1 MFVHM
6 FAVHFVL
13 EVSQLTTPLTDRQRQ
28 ILEHIAGSIRR
39 SGIVPSVREIG
50 QALGMRS
57 PSTVHQHLMALERK
71 GYIRRGGDRMRVL
84 EVLDR
89 SVLPDGDVAHLPLV
103 GRVSAGL
110 PLLAHENVEEMIPV
124 PRKMVGWQDECFLL
138 TVRGDSMIQ
147 AGIFD
152 GDLVI
157 VHSQP
162 TADPGEIVVAL
173 LGEEATVKRLVYQDA
188 RPRLLAENPAYAPL
202 DNEFEVIGKVVG
214 LLRNYRAAAMGAS
227 GPGGWS

>member
-1 MFVHM
+1 MPG
-6 FAVHFVL
+6 
-13 EVSQLTTPLTDRQRQ
+13 PLTDRQRE
-28 ILEHIAGSIRR
+28 ILEHIAASIRR
-39 SGIVPSVREIG
+39 TGIVPSVREIG
-50 QALGMRS
+50 QAMGMRS

-71 GYIRRGGDRMRVL
+71 GYIKRGGDRMRVL

-124 PRKMVGWQDECFLL
+124 PRKMVGWQEECFLL
-138 TVRGDSMIQ
+138 TVRGDSMIN

-162 TADPGEIVVAL
+162 VADAGDIVVAL
-173 LGEEATVKRLVYQDA
+173 LEDEATVKRLAHQLG
-188 RPRLLAENPAYAPL
+188 RPRLMAENPAYEPI
-202 DNEFEVIGKVVG
+202 DDEFEVIGKVVG
-214 LLRNYRAAAMGAS
+214 LLRNYRAGVV
-227 GPGGWS
+227 GTGVRGRWS

>member
-1 MFVHM
+1 M
-6 FAVHFVL
+6 
-13 EVSQLTTPLTDRQRQ
+13 TTPLTDRQREV
-28 ILEHIAGSIRR
+28 LEHIAASIRR

-50 QALGMRS
+50 SALGMRS

-71 GYIRRGGDRMRVL
+71 GYIRRAGDRMRVL

-89 SVLPDGDVAHLPLV
+89 SVLPDGEVAHLPLV
-103 GRVSAGL
+103 GRISAGL

-138 TVRGDSMIQ
+138 TVRGDSMIG

-162 TADPGEIVVAL
+162 AADSGDIVVAL
-173 LGEEATVKRLVYQDA
+173 LGEEATVKRLVYERS
-188 RPRLLAENPAYAPL
+188 RPRLIAENPAYAPI
-202 DNEFEVIGKVVG
+202 DDEFEIIGKVVG
-214 LLRNYRAAAMGAS
+214 LLRNYHATAAGR
-227 GPGGWS
+227 GGWS

>member
-1 MFVHM
+1 M
-6 FAVHFVL
+6 
-13 EVSQLTTPLTDRQRQ
+13 STPLTDRQRE
-28 ILEHIAGSIRR
+28 ILEHIATSIRR

-71 GYIRRGGDRMRVL
+71 GYIKRYGDRMRVL

-89 SVLPDGDVAHLPLV
+89 SVLPGRDDVTHLPLV

-110 PLLAHENVEEMIPV
+110 PLLAHENIEELIPV
-124 PRKMVGWQDECFLL
+124 PRKMVGWQEECFLL
-138 TVRGDSMIQ
+138 TVRGDSMIN

-173 LGEEATVKRLVYQDA
+173 LGEEATVKRLAYRDA
-188 RPRLLAENPAYAPL
+188 RPRLLPENPAYAPIEG
-202 DNEFEVIGKVVG
+202 EFEVIGKVVG
-214 LLRNYRAAAMGAS
+214 LLRKFSGAFS
-227 GPGGWS
+227 